1 MTLAKWFNFSEP
13 PHLQLQT
20 GLMKGLCAL
29 TRRDENKWI
38 AFFLKVYSSRLFIL
52 FYFILFYY
60 FRATP
65 TVYGSS
71 QARGPIGAVA
81 ASLHHSRSNGGS
93 EPHLQPIPQL
103 TATPDLRPTGQGQG
117 SNPHLHRC

>member
-71 QARGPIGAVA
+71 QARGPIGAVV
-81 ASLHHSRSNGGS
+81 ASLHHNHNDKGS
-93 EPHLQPIPQL
+93 EPNLQTTPQPM
-103 TATPDLRPTGQGQG
+103 AMPDP
-117 SNPHLHRC
+117 